1 MATRSFAFTMLAL
14 WAGASA
20 SGAEGQ
26 DTRGRGRLSEGD
38 VTRMLSSSNWRN
50 RDEALRRF
58 PRTSARCA
66 GLALRTALIEAA
78 WAEVRGQAPRE
89 GFVDDRHEPGAYVMH
104 YLWAAYDTR
113 DPRTI
118 SLMLETGH
126 VDPDALADMGLVA
139 LSPVLQA
146 AGDLDRDS
154 YTEGADG
161 FVHALLFMLVD
172 GTPGPAEREAIA
184 SVLRKRLNGRQSY
197 IALSVT
203 MEAALEH
210 GDPGLRRIVERIADA
225 SVTAAQHLDEELLLE
240 SGGLDMVAYAQ
251 ASAQEL
257 LAGRGGIAKWRRRDP
272 GCTIDDGGTP
282 QRDR

>member
-1 MATRSFAFTMLAL
+1 MATRSFAFIMLAL
-14 WAGASA
+14 LTGASP

-26 DTRGRGRLSEGD
+26 DTRGRGRLSERD
-38 VTRMLSSSNWRN
+38 VTRMLSSSNWRD
-50 RDEALRRF
+50 RDEALRHL

-66 GLALRTALIEAA
+66 GSALRTALIEAA
-78 WAEVRGQAPRE
+78 WAEVRNQAPRE
-89 GFVDDRHEPGAYVMH
+89 GFVDDQHEPGAYIMH

-126 VDPDALADMGLVA
+126 VSPDALADMGLEA
-139 LSPVLQA
+139 LPPVLQA
-146 AGDLDRDS
+146 AADLDRDS

-184 SVLRKRLNGRQSY
+184 SVLRKRLNDRQSY

-203 MEAALEH
+203 MEAALTH
-210 GDPGLRRIVERIADA
+210 GDPGLRRTVERIANDSA
-225 SVTAAQHLDEELLLE
+225 AAAQRLDKELLAP
-240 SGGLDMVAYAQ
+240 GDPNMIVYAQ
-251 ASAQEL
+251 ASAREL
-257 LAGRGGIAKWRRRDP
+257 LAGEGGIAKWRRRDT
-272 GCTIDDGGTP
+272 GCTIGGVG
-282 QRDR
+282 QR